1 MVSDC
6 RGHRLLRLLVLLYH
20 LLLRLFEP
28 LSQCLMRSKDVIL
41 YQCFDDILFL
51 LTDMCSKQTAD
62 NKCSGVYNNGVCD
75 PECDNERHLYDGGD
89 CGRAPPCDQEAYC
102 ATRFSDGVCDKL
114 CNSARCLWDGGD
126 CNTGRRH
133 FANDTVVL
141 TLARTEVTS
150 TLNTKEMARSFS
162 ALFNTVVHVLPEG
175 GRGRRRGKLRKGEQV
190 PVEKDEKLYLKL
202 DNTNCKNR
210 CLRSADSAAKYL
222 SMALTHGWKPGL
234 PITTVTG
241 MSRQGSL
248 QLITSIPALL

>member
-1 MVSDC
+1 
-6 RGHRLLRLLVLLYH
+6 
-20 LLLRLFEP
+20 
-28 LSQCLMRSKDVIL
+28 
-41 YQCFDDILFL
+41 
-51 LTDMCSKQTAD
+51 MCSKQTAD

-89 CGRAPPCDQEAYC
+89 CARAPPCDQEAYC

-126 CNTGRRH
+126 CNTGRRR